1 MMNTLFPQ
9 ILVHLFSPPRTQKS
23 LDPLSYLETF
33 QVAPSEGQRSVV
45 TFCGQ
50 FVSRYVWFYTIF
62 KWLPEGFGGHLYNL
76 HRTTF

>member
-50 FVSRYVWFYTIF
+50 FVSRYV
-62 KWLPEGFGGHLYNL
+62 
-76 HRTTF
+76 